1 MVRHPERFVGTV
13 TEKLLTYALG
23 RGLEYYDMPAVRRIV
38 SQAAADDY
46 RFQSVIL
53 GIVKSY
59 PFSMRKPD
67 LPVRLEAA
75 ASGR

>member
-1 MVRHPERFVGTV
+1 
-13 TEKLLTYALG
+13 
-23 RGLEYYDMPAVRRIV
+23 MPAVRRIV

-59 PFSMRKPD
+59 PFGMRKPD